1 MGDGK
6 SFTVAVRAV
15 FNGVVSMHRDKQSC
29 QEVGGGSPLAFSE
42 LR

>member
-6 SFTVAVRAV
+6 SFTVAARAV

-29 QEVGGGSPLAFSE
+29 QEVGGPPLAFSE